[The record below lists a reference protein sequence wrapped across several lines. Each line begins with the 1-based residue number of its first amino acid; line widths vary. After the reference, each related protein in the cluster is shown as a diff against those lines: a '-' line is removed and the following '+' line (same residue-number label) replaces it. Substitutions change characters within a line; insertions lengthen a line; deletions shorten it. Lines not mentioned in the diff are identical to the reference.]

1 VLATPRCPRRSVP
14 VAAGTRK
21 RHKRII
27 QANRKIIYVVEAVN
41 VCKVT
46 EAPAQLASK
55 PKEVFAAMT
64 APPIPL
70 ATRSGQI
77 VRRKAS
83 LRSRWT
89 GVSFIIP
96 FGILFVLT
104 VILPVAYAIYLSL
117 FQDKIIGGNAFVGF
131 ANYAAVLS
139 DGQFWSGLLRVFIF
153 MLVQVPIM
161 LALGLVMALAL
172 DSGRLRWTGFFRVLL
187 FLPYAV
193 PGVVT
198 VLIWGFIYG
207 PRFGLVGT
215 INSSFGTGF
224 EPLSPQWILTAIGNI
239 TVWQWVG
246 YNMLIFYSAL
256 KTIPTELY
264 EAAAIDGAGTF
275 RTIRSVK
282 LPALRGALVITTMFS
297 FIGSIQMFNE
307 PNLLRTIAPNAISS
321 SYTPNLYAYNLAF
334 IGGQYNYSATIAI
347 VMGVLTAVAAYYFQV
362 RGMRKE
368 IR

>member
-1 VLATPRCPRRSVP
+1 MRT
-14 VAAGTRK
+14 
-21 RHKRII
+21 
-27 QANRKIIYVVEAVN
+27 
-41 VCKVT
+41 
-46 EAPAQLASK
+46 
-55 PKEVFAAMT
+55 
-64 APPIPL
+64 
-70 ATRSGQI
+70 
-77 VRRKAS
+77 
-83 LRSRWT
+83 RWT
-89 GVSFIIP
+89 GVGFIIP
-96 FGILFVLT
+96 FAVLFVLT
-104 VILPVAYAIYLSL
+104 VVLPVAYAIYLSL
-117 FQDKIIGGNAFVGF
+117 FRDQIVGGNAFVGLR
-131 ANYAAVLS
+131 NYGEVLT
-139 DGQFWSGLLRVFIF
+139 DGEFWSGLLRVFLF

-161 LALGLVMALAL
+161 LALGLIMALAL

-215 INSSFGTGF
+215 INTAVGTEF
-224 EPLSPQWILTAIGNI
+224 EPLSPQWILASIGNI
-239 TVWQWVG
+239 TIWQWVG

-275 RTIRSVK
+275 RTILSVK

-307 PNLLRTIAPNAISS
+307 PQLLRTIAPNAISS

-347 VMGVLTAVAAYYFQV
+347 VMGVLTAAVAYYFQV

>member
-1 VLATPRCPRRSVP
+1 VL
-14 VAAGTRK
+14 
-21 RHKRII
+21 
-27 QANRKIIYVVEAVN
+27 
-41 VCKVT
+41 
-46 EAPAQLASK
+46 
-55 PKEVFAAMT
+55 
-64 APPIPL
+64 
-70 ATRSGQI
+70 
-77 VRRKAS
+77 
-83 LRSRWT
+83 
-89 GVSFIIP
+89 P
-96 FGILFVLT
+96 FGVIFVLT
-104 VILPVAYAIYLSL
+104 VVLPVAYAIYLSL
-117 FQDKIIGGNAFVGF
+117 FRDRIVGGNAFVGLE
-131 ANYAAVLS
+131 NYAGVLA
-139 DGQFWSGLLRVFIF
+139 DGEFWSGLLRVFVF

-161 LALGLVMALAL
+161 LFLGLVMALAL

-193 PGVVT
+193 PG
-198 VLIWGFIYG
+198 FIYG

-215 INSSFGTGF
+215 INSTFGAGF
-224 EPLSPQWILTAIGNI
+224 EPLSPQWILSAIGNI
-239 TVWQWVG
+239 TIWQWVG

-275 RTIRSVK
+275 RTITSVK

-307 PNLLRTIAPNAISS
+307 PNLLKTIAPNSISS
-321 SYTPNLYAYNLAF
+321 AYTPNLYAYNLAF